1 MPEQS
6 RDLSRRDMQ
15 YRSEVVSVAGFVQ
28 QIACS
33 YLRHGYWWY
42 VTGRIPGGKDAGI
55 VERKLVE
62 KYGIGWKSIVEKVKS
77 ISMNN

>member
-1 MPEQS
+1 
-6 RDLSRRDMQ
+6 MQ

-42 VTGRIPGGKDAGI
+42 VTGRIPVGKDADVI
-55 VERKLVE
+55 DRKL
-62 KYGIGWKSIVEKVKS
+62 I
-77 ISMNN
+77 